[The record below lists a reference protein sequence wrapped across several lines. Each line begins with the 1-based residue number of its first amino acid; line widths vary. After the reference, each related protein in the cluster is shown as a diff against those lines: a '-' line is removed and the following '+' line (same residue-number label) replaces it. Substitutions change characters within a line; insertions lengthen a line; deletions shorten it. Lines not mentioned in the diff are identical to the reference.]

1 MHMQVKLGI
10 AYLQRLR
17 PDRSSEDLRG
27 VLLGSLAEVF
37 EHAGAHLP
45 AGHVAEVI
53 EVLFNEVASEAPT
66 NRHHA
71 VFALGHLVRGLLR
84 IHQRSCTAIDQ
95 CAVAGSRP
103 YVLDVPQSARA

>member
-1 MHMQVKLGI
+1 MHMQAKLGI

-27 VLLGSLAEVF
+27 TLLGSLAEVF
-37 EHAGAHLP
+37 ERTGAQLP
-45 AGHVAEVI
+45 AGHVAQVI
-53 EVLFNEVASEAPT
+53 EVLLNESESEAPT

-84 IHQRSCTAIDQ
+84 IHRRSCTAINQ
-95 CAVAGSRP
+95 CSVAGSRP